1 MGLRSVRSIL
11 FASVVLCG
19 IGYWGRH
26 FVLVDLEAF
35 VKKFKHFSAIKMGLG
50 IVVPFGFALVA

>member
-1 MGLRSVRSIL
+1 M
-11 FASVVLCG
+11 LCG

-35 VKKFKHFSAIKMGLG
+35 VQQFEHFSAIKMGLG